1 MKLRIDKDKD
11 ILRLLGI
18 GVGLLL
24 IGSLLLTFR
33 TLSIFNSGVGIGL
46 ILGGVFTIIASIY
59 VAALP
64 KDNLIADERSIRT
77 DEKAAH
83 HAFWIL
89 LSIMGFVQLIDV
101 IWKLDFEFRAVVSFF
116 FTVGIWLWII
126 LRWHYNR
133 KGEEM

>member
-1 MKLRIDKDKD
+1 MKLKMDKNL
-11 ILRLLGI
+11 LRLLGI

-24 IGSLLLTFR
+24 VGSLLLTFH
-33 TLSIFNSGVGIGL
+33 TLPILNFGIGFGL
-46 ILGGVFTIIASIY
+46 ILGGVVTIIGTLY

-64 KDNLIADERSIRT
+64 KDHLIVDERSLRV

-101 IWKLDFEFRAVVSFF
+101 IWKLDLEIRAVLSTFVV
-116 FTVGIWLWII
+116 VGIWSWII
-126 LRWHYNR
+126 LRWYYNK
-133 KGEEM
+133 KGEGM